1 MSYERMN
8 QLHTP
13 TDSCPGRLLDAGEQ
27 LFAKHGFDGAS
38 VREITGLAAA
48 NLGAITYH
56 FGSKAG
62 LYEAVIARAQ
72 EGMLERLEAAAWGSG
87 TSLDR
92 LEAVVRAHFG
102 YLDERPT
109 LRRLLM
115 QVVLVDQAIPPSALS
130 RLRRVLGLVA
140 TLVAQGQTDGQ
151 IRAGDPVALTV
162 AVVAQPLMLNLLRD
176 ALRAVPQ
183 LDLEDPATRGT
194 MMDEAVRFVRAGLSR
209 PRRKETT

>member
-1 MSYERMN
+1 MN
-8 QLHTP
+8 EMHTP
-13 TDSCPGRLLDAGEQ
+13 TDSCAARLLDAGEE
-27 LFAKHGFDGAS
+27 LFAKHGFDGSS
-38 VREITGLAAA
+38 VRDITGLATA

-72 EGMLERLEAAAWGSG
+72 EGMLSRLETAAWGSG
-87 TSLDR
+87 SSLDR
-92 LEAVVRAHFG
+92 IEAVVRAHFA
-102 YLDERPT
+102 YLNERPS

-115 QVVLVDQAIPPSALS
+115 QVVLGNHAIPPSALA
-130 RLRRVLGLVA
+130 RLRRTLGLMA
-140 TLVAQGQTDGQ
+140 TLIAQGQKDGQ
-151 IRAGDPVALTV
+151 LRAGDPVALTV

-194 MMDEAVRFVRAGLSR
+194 MIDEAVRFVRAGLTR
-209 PRRKETT
+209 PRREEKA